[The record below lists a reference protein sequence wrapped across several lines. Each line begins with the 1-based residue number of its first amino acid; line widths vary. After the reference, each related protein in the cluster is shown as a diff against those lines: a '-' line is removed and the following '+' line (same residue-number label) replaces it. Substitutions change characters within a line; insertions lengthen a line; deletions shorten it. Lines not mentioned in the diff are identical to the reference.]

1 MEGSFIS
8 NSDSGLDEMDSAV
21 SNGLTNGTIP
31 LNEAVNKKM
40 INPQIKSWRFLEEDA
55 PLIDFINAGAVN
67 DKTELTVTPDV
78 KIPVSLCCMN
88 GFRQQLSCTI
98 HVLH

>member
-78 KIPVSLCCMN
+78 KIPVSLCYMN